1 MSGKHEERPEKP
13 SEVDGTAHLF
23 KALGKIIKVL
33 RMNAGLSQA
42 QLAVETHCSEDLVSA
57 MERGV
62 RTPQPEFLLR
72 AETVLNAGG
81 VLAAAVE
88 DTEKAISRARTR
100 HPDWFRSFA
109 AAEAE
114 AVALHYFAPQAVP
127 GILQTQGYAEAV
139 FRHRRPLYDEAT
151 VEKRLADRLARQVIF
166 EKQPAPTMSF
176 VIEEAA
182 LRRPLGGRDAF
193 REQLQRVIAV
203 AKLWRVHL
211 QVMPIGCEE
220 HPALEGEFT
229 LLTLKGKR
237 EVSYIESYQHAR
249 LITDPDEV
257 RMYSERYGIMRAQAL
272 TPRESLE
279 HLEKLLG
286 EL

>member
-1 MSGKHEERPEKP
+1 MSGKHEERPERP
-13 SEVDGTAHLF
+13 SEADGTAHLF
-23 KALGKIIKVL
+23 KALGKILKVL
-33 RMNAGLSQA
+33 RQNAGLSQA
-42 QLAVETHCSEDLVSA
+42 QLAADTHCSEDLVSA

-72 AETVLNAGG
+72 ADEVVGAGG
-81 VLAAAVE
+81 VLAAAADDVRE
-88 DTEKAISRARTR
+88 ALARVRTR

-109 AAEAE
+109 KAEAE

-139 FRHRRPLYDEAT
+139 FRHRRPLYDAET
-151 VEKRLADRLARQVIF
+151 VEKRLTDRLARQVIF

-193 REQLQRVIAV
+193 REQLRRIIAV
-203 AKLWRVHL
+203 ANLWSVHL
-211 QVMPIGCEE
+211 QVMPMNCEE

-237 EVSYIESYQHAR
+237 EVAYIESYQYAR
-249 LITDPDEV
+249 LITDPEEV

-279 HLEKLLG
+279 HLEKMLG